1 MSSPTLAADSRPL
14 IAFTPGDPAGI
25 GPEILVAGWADLCAN
40 CRPVVVASA
49 QTISRAISA
58 KYPIL
63 PRIITEPSEALGI
76 PNQMDILEGTKVD
89 LTGLDWGK
97 IDARGGAVARDCLH
111 KAIDLALDRKVG
123 AIVTGPLH
131 KESLHLA
138 GEKHPGH
145 TEILAERCGVADH
158 AMVLATS
165 EVAVLHATLHMALR
179 DIFTRLTPEHLVSQ
193 ACLLSG
199 LLERLGKGKPR
210 IALPGLN
217 PHAGD
222 GGLFGDEESR
232 ILTKAV
238 QMARA
243 RGIDLNGP
251 ISPDNVFIRAFD
263 GEFDG
268 ILALYHDQGHIP
280 LKLVGRRRCVNIT
293 AGLPIVRTSVA
304 HGTAFDIAGKGIANP
319 DSLLEATAWAVR
331 LALKPV

>member
-1 MSSPTLAADSRPL
+1 MSSPIVPSDSRPI

-25 GPEILVAGWADLCAN
+25 GPEILVAGWAELCRT
-40 CRPVVVASA
+40 CRPLVVAGT
-49 QTISRAISA
+49 QVISRAVSVRD
-58 KYPIL
+58 PIAFRTVND
-63 PRIITEPSEALGI
+63 PAEALGH

-89 LTGLDWGK
+89 LAGLSWGK
-97 IDARGGAVARDCLH
+97 IDPRGGAVARDCLH
-111 KAIDLALDRKVG
+111 KAIDLALARSVG

-131 KESLHLA
+131 KESLRLA
-138 GEKHPGH
+138 GETHPGH
-145 TEILAERCGVADH
+145 TEILAERCGVSDH

-179 DIFTRLTPEHLVSQ
+179 DIFSRLTPEHLVSQ
-193 ACLLSG
+193 AALLSG

-222 GGLFGDEESR
+222 GGLFGNEEST
-232 ILTKAV
+232 ILAEAV
-238 QMARA
+238 KMARDK
-243 RGIDLNGP
+243 GIDLTGP

-304 HGTAFDIAGKGIANP
+304 HGTAFDIAGKGIAKP
-319 DSLLEATAWAVR
+319 DSLFEATAWAVR
-331 LALKPV
+331 LARNPV

>member
-1 MSSPTLAADSRPL
+1 MNDFRKR

-25 GPEILVAGWADLCAN
+25 GPEILCSGWAQLCN
-40 CRPVVVASA
+40 WCKPVVVGDFETMVRAAGITPGAPRSIRTVASVNEA
-49 QTISRAISA
+49 VGAAGQVDVLQATNT
-58 KYPIL
+58 PLNDL
-63 PRIITEPSEALGI
+63 P
-76 PNQMDILEGTKVD
+76 
-89 LTGLDWGK
+89 WGQVG
-97 IDARGGAVARDCLH
+97 AAGGAAARDFLH
-111 KAIDLALDRKVG
+111 RAIDLALAQEVV

-145 TEILAERCGVADH
+145 TEILAERCGIKNH
-158 AMVLATS
+158 AMVLATR
-165 EVAVLHATLHMALR
+165 EVAVLHATLHMGLK
-179 DIFTRLTPEHLVSQ
+179 DIFSKLTPDHLVDQ
-193 ACLLSG
+193 IQLLHD
-199 LLERLGKGKPR
+199 LLARLGKGSPR

-222 GGLFGDEESR
+222 GGLFGDEEAR
-232 ILTKAV
+232 VLKPTIER
-238 QMARA
+238 ARA
-243 RGIDLNGP
+243 KGIQISGP

-319 DSLLEATAWAVR
+319 DSLLEATEWAVR
-331 LALKPV
+331 LTGQIV

>member
-25 GPEILVAGWADLCAN
+25 GPEILVAGWADLCKT
-40 CRPVVVASA
+40 CRPVVVASS
-49 QTISRAISA
+49 QTISRALA
-58 KYPIL
+58 GKYPIGL
-63 PRIITEPSEALGI
+63 RMIAEPSEALGL

-89 LTGLDWGK
+89 LTGLPWGK
-97 IDARGGAVARDCLH
+97 IDARGGAVARECLH
-111 KAIDLALDRKVG
+111 KAIDLALERKVG

-145 TEILAERCGVADH
+145 TEILAERCGVLDH
-158 AMVLATS
+158 AMVLATN

-179 DIFTRLTPEHLVSQ
+179 DIFDRLNPEHLVSQ
-193 ACLLSG
+193 AALLSG

-232 ILTKAV
+232 VLAKAV
-238 QMARA
+238 QMARLQ
-243 RGIDLNGP
+243 GIDLSGP

-331 LALKPV
+331 LALKP